1 MGTNAIAKHLFATNM
16 FATFVVTKGPSH
28 PFRRSITVSTHHPIA
43 VVGAGLGGLALAR
56 VLHLNGIE
64 SAVFDLDVSPAART
78 QGGMLDI
85 HEDSGQAALRAAGL
99 HDEFR
104 AIIHPG
110 GEAMR
115 ILDQEATVRMADDGE
130 GEGGARPEVDRGV
143 LRDLLLGSLPDGT
156 VRWGAKVTGVR
167 TLDDG
172 RHEVTFADGRTI
184 TAGLLIG
191 ADGAWSKVRP
201 LVSDATPAYLDLSFV
216 EAHLLDADAR
226 HPESAAVVGGGMMF
240 ALAEGHGFLAHR
252 TPDGSLHVYAALR
265 TAADW
270 ATSGLIDFTDT
281 EAAKASLLE
290 HFEGWDTR
298 LRALIADAD
307 GALVARPVH
316 ALPVGHRWDRV
327 PGVTL
332 LGDAAH
338 LMSPFAG
345 EGANLAMLDGAELAT
360 AIAAHP
366 DDMEKA
372 LTVYEQA
379 LFPRSEAA
387 AAASAENL
395 DLCFAPHAPQPL
407 VDQMAFYRAAAETA
421 MADATD

>member
-1 MGTNAIAKHLFATNM
+1 M
-16 FATFVVTKGPSH
+16 
-28 PFRRSITVSTHHPIA
+28 STHHPIA

-64 SAVFDLDVSPAART
+64 SAVFDLDASPAART

-99 HDEFR
+99 HDQFR

-216 EAHLLDADAR
+216 EAHLLDADTR

-265 TAADW
+265 TPADW
-270 ATSGLIDFTDT
+270 ATSGPIDFTDT

-366 DDMEKA
+366 GDMEKA

>member
-1 MGTNAIAKHLFATNM
+1 LFATNM
-16 FATFVVTKGPSH
+16 FATFVVTEGSSH
-28 PFRRSITVSTHHPIA
+28 PFRRSITLSTHHPIA

-64 SAVFDLDVSPAART
+64 SAVFDLDASPAART

-270 ATSGLIDFTDT
+270 ATSGPIDFTDT

-421 MADATD
+421 MADVTD